1 MHTLLCAKLKL
12 SHFAAHHLK
21 ITQMKKIII
30 LSLMLCGCMSIEGM
44 NTDLAKIDQAWE
56 VDNKAAIAQRS
67 HVINT
72 DYNAAFKAVEKT
84 LIDLHMVVVKIST
97 DKGFI
102 TSKNEAPA
110 PLTLEQWQQVRAIEN
125 PRMSNVAGWMYS
137 LPEDPK
143 GQYVNTKVAIEST
156 GNKSTINLSYY
167 INVPQ
172 YDDMG
177 LITPKNVA
185 PLAEKMACEI
195 FWKQLDSNLAKN

>member
-1 MHTLLCAKLKL
+1 
-12 SHFAAHHLK
+12 
-21 ITQMKKIII
+21 
-30 LSLMLCGCMSIEGM
+30 LCGCMSIEGM

-67 HVINT
+67 HLVNA
-72 DYNAAFKAVEKT
+72 DYKTTFKAVEKT
-84 LIDLHMVVVKIST
+84 LNDLHMDVVKVST

-102 TSKNEAPA
+102 MSKNEAPT
-110 PLTLEQWQQVRAIEN
+110 PLTIAQWQQVRTVEN

-137 LPEDPK
+137 LAEDPK
-143 GQYVNTKVAIEST
+143 GQYVNTKVSIQST
-156 GNKSTINLSYY
+156 ENKSTINLSYY
-167 INVPQ
+167 INVPK

-195 FWKQLDSNLAKN
+195 FWKQLDINLAKN